1 MRALQDGVGVTAVNE
16 PRRLVE
22 TPITVRWGDM
32 DAFGHVNNAVYAT
45 YLEEAR
51 LRWFASIEGGWVDE
65 HTAPVVAA
73 SSINFRLPIEW
84 PAELVVELHVDRVGS
99 SSLTLGFRMVSRETP
114 QKFYADGSTVLV
126 WVERVSGRPVPLPER
141 IRLAAS

>member
-1 MRALQDGVGVTAVNE
+1 MNE

-22 TPITVRWGDM
+22 TPISVRWGDM
-32 DAFGHVNNAVYAT
+32 DAFGHVNNSVYAT

-51 LRWFASIEGGWVDE
+51 LRWFDSIEGGWLDE
-65 HTAPVVAA
+65 KTAPVVAA

-84 PAELVVELHVDRVGS
+84 PAELVVDLYVERVGG
-99 SSLTLGFRMVSRETP
+99 SSLTLGFRMVSRDTP

-126 WVERVSGRPVPLPER
+126 WVERASGRPVPLPAR
-141 IRLAAS
+141 IRNAAE

>member
-1 MRALQDGVGVTAVNE
+1 MNE

-22 TPITVRWGDM
+22 TPISVRWGDM
-32 DAFGHVNNAVYAT
+32 DAFGHVNNSVYAT

-51 LRWFASIEGGWVDE
+51 LRWFDSIEGGWLDE

-84 PAELVVELHVDRVGS
+84 PSELVVELYVERVGG
-99 SSLTLGFRMVSRETP
+99 SSLALGFRMVSRDTP

-126 WVERVSGRPVPLPER
+126 WVERASGRPVPLPER
-141 IRLAAS
+141 IRRAAE